1 MKWIETTASPRDITI
16 MRYRPLFHRGQD
28 YLHLIPIDAI
38 MDNKKAAVNASNG
51 GSGGDSGAGPQPN
64 PRRPLKHNNLPKKFK
79 F

>member
-1 MKWIETTASPRDITI
+1 M
-16 MRYRPLFHRGQD
+16 
-28 YLHLIPIDAI
+28 HLIPIDAI